1 MLHTLK
7 THEHLK
13 KNEKKIDIPFM
24 TPFFLYQ
31 TRGALR
37 ISWMGPDQGD
47 AETISYEE
55 YHCVYHWWHLNE
67 NCLVL

>member
-13 KNEKKIDIPFM
+13 KKKKKKKNTFM
-24 TPFFLYQ
+24 TPFFLCQ

-37 ISWMGPDQGD
+37 IS
-47 AETISYEE
+47 
-55 YHCVYHWWHLNE
+55 
-67 NCLVL
+67 

>member
-13 KNEKKIDIPFM
+13 NTSRKKKKEKKTFM
-24 TPFFLYQ
+24 TPFFLCQ

-37 ISWMGPDQGD
+37 IS
-47 AETISYEE
+47 
-55 YHCVYHWWHLNE
+55 
-67 NCLVL
+67 

>member
-13 KNEKKIDIPFM
+13 KKKKNTFM
-24 TPFFLYQ
+24 TPFFLCQ

-37 ISWMGPDQGD
+37 IS
-47 AETISYEE
+47 
-55 YHCVYHWWHLNE
+55 
-67 NCLVL
+67 

>member
-13 KNEKKIDIPFM
+13 NTSRKKKKKKKKEKKTFM
-24 TPFFLYQ
+24 TPFFLCQ

-37 ISWMGPDQGD
+37 IS
-47 AETISYEE
+47 
-55 YHCVYHWWHLNE
+55 
-67 NCLVL
+67 